1 MLVRVL
7 ACGLHQISFNKQC
20 FTLVGKQNDGKT
32 TFLRF
37 LCPAPLKPFYK
48 ENVSF
53 DKDGRLVLC
62 QNLFVNLEELDALN
76 NREVKEIKT
85 MLSTESVKDRL
96 PYTKTPQSMKRCASF
111 FASTNKTTFLSDETG
126 NVRWLIF
133 KINGVKHDGGGA
145 NGYVKQVNIDLVWA
159 QAYALLHSDFEFQL
173 TAEDLAR
180 SEQNNASFCQTYSEL
195 ELIQERFTSSS
206 PDELEAEFLSATN
219 IKERLEA
226 AVTTRKLSPTQ
237 IGKALIALGF
247 VREQHYCTIKKF
259 TSYGYWVKEN
269 KEPLPFE

>member
-1 MLVRVL
+1 M
-7 ACGLHQISFNKQC
+7 
-20 FTLVGKQNDGKT
+20 
-32 TFLRF
+32 
-37 LCPAPLKPFYK
+37 
-48 ENVSF
+48 
-53 DKDGRLVLC
+53 C

-76 NREVKEIKT
+76 SREVKEIKT

-159 QAYALLHSDFEFQL
+159 QVFALLHSGFEYQM
-173 TAEDLAR
+173 TADDLAR
-180 SEQNNASFCQTYSEL
+180 SEQNNAAFCQTYSEL
-195 ELIQERFTSSS
+195 ELIQERFLPSSA
-206 PDELEAEFLSATN
+206 DELDAEFLTATH

-226 AVTTRKLSPTQ
+226 ALASRKLSAPQ
-237 IGKALIALGF
+237 IGKALTALGF
-247 VREQHYCTIKKF
+247 VREQHYCTIQKF